1 MEDAVV
7 SILGF
12 SSLLFVL
19 VFVSVVVVVVVV
31 LSWKSPHLIL
41 RCEPLTSNNSRKT
54 GTEDAE
60 RIEGNDE
67 DKDDGVVEVA
77 DGEGFPLS

>member
-1 MEDAVV
+1 MV
-7 SILGF
+7 SGCGGGGG
-12 SSLLFVL
+12 
-19 VFVSVVVVVVVV
+19 SVVVVVVVV

-77 DGEGFPLS
+77 DREGVTLS